1 MTDTLVKLD
10 SRQELAEFANDLK
23 KFIVEQQLYTPIQG
37 KNYVNVEGWQ
47 FAGSATGVLP
57 VVKQL
62 KDKSTDKEIRYQAK
76 VELIRISD
84 GLVLGCGI
92 AVCSSSESKRKG
104 ADEYVIASMAQT
116 RAIGKA
122 YRNTLG
128 FLMKMAGYE
137 ATPSEEMVDGGGT
150 SKPVNTDVLDD
161 IRNATSKSD
170 LSKIMAQNSAS
181 DLVPF
186 VEEIEKKKAELSNA
200 TA

>member
-1 MTDTLVKLD
+1 MSDTLIKLE
-10 SRQELAEFANDLK
+10 SRTDLANFATELK

-57 VVKQL
+57 VVKSL
-62 KDKSTDKEIRYQAK
+62 KDKSTDKETKYQAT
-76 VELIRISD
+76 VELVRISD
-84 GLVLGCGI
+84 GLVLGSGI
-92 AVCSSSESKRKG
+92 AVCSSNESKRRS

-137 ATPSEEMVDGGGT
+137 ATPSEEMTDGGGT
-150 SKPVNTDVLDD
+150 TKPVNTDVLDQ
-161 IRNATSKSD
+161 IRAVETKEELRKI
-170 LSKIMAQNSAS
+170 LSNTPAS
-181 DLVPF
+181 DLQAF
-186 VEEIEKKKAELSNA
+186 ASEIEAKKAEL
-200 TA
+200 